1 MSQNSGR
8 LFAALMTAATLALL
22 FSLLVYILFA
32 ANLIPFPFD
41 YDQGEGFELHD
52 TVLFSQGQ
60 LPYRDVEVYPFY
72 ASNYPPL
79 YHMLAAPFV
88 WIFGPAYWYGRL
100 LSFLASLISA
110 VAIAFAV
117 YRDGARHKWIALL
130 SGLAF
135 LASNFVYHIGP
146 LYRQHAL
153 MVTFETLAIVILAR
167 AFPSRHRRGIAIAL
181 LLLICAGY
189 TKQLA
194 AITAVAAFAWMFLRR
209 PARALSWLL
218 GFAVVGAAL
227 FLALQLLSDGHW
239 WTHIIVANVN
249 KFDPLQSFGLFAL
262 WFKLHGL
269 LLIPAALMLIFETYC
284 DRLSLFSLWFL
295 ASALLGGI
303 ASGTWGAGDSYFT
316 TSIAAMCILS
326 GIAFSRAQDGSWF
339 VQGRNLQYQQ
349 MLTLARLMPL
359 LIPLLYLGYARATL
373 KMPTDSHFAPL
384 AHALAIEPNV
394 RPGFFDSATFDV
406 PGYANIGYFVN
417 QDDIAAGHSIVAAIE
432 ESERPILSEEAGF
445 SIAAGREV
453 ITNPTQLRNLYLAGA
468 FAGEELIDMIDERA
482 FALIILRAQFYPPP
496 VLEAI
501 GRSYHLR
508 QTIHMNEFDYL
519 ILEPNASSASQP

>member
-1 MSQNSGR
+1 MAQISGR
-8 LFAALMTAATLALL
+8 LFAALMTAATLALS
-22 FSLLVYILFA
+22 FSLLVYLLYA

-52 TVLFSQGQ
+52 TALFSRGQ
-60 LPYRDVEVYPFY
+60 LPYRDVEVFPFY

-79 YHMLAAPFV
+79 YHLLAAPFV

-110 VAIAFAV
+110 VAICIAV
-117 YRDGARHKWIALL
+117 YRDGTRHKWIALL

-146 LYRQHAL
+146 LFRQHTL

-167 AFPSRHRRGIAIAL
+167 SFPSRHRRGIAIAL

-194 AITAVAAFAWMFLRR
+194 AITALAAFAWMTLRR

-218 GFAVVGAAL
+218 GFAAIGAAL
-227 FLALQLLSDGHW
+227 FLALQLASDGHW
-239 WTHIIVANVN
+239 WTHTIVANVN
-249 KFDPLQSFGLFAL
+249 KFDPWQSFGLFAL

-269 LLIPAALMLIFETYC
+269 LLIPTAMLLIYETYFE
-284 DRLSLFSLWFL
+284 RLSLFSVWFL

-303 ASGTWGAGDSYFT
+303 ASGAWGAGDSYFT

-326 GIAFSRAQDGSWF
+326 GIAFSRAQGGTWF
-339 VQGRNLQYQQ
+339 IRGGKFQFQQ
-349 MLTLARLMPL
+349 VLPLARLMPL

-373 KMPTDSHFAPL
+373 KMPTDGRFAPL
-384 AHALAIEPNV
+384 AHALAIEPNA
-394 RPGFFDSATFDV
+394 RPDFFDSATFDV

-417 QDDIAAGHSIVAAIE
+417 ENDIAAGHSIVAAIE
-432 ESERPILSEEAGF
+432 DTEPPTLSEEAGF
-445 SIAAGREV
+445 SIAARREV
-453 ITNPTQLRNLYLAGA
+453 ITNPTQLRNLHLAGA
-468 FAGEELIDMIDERA
+468 FEGEQLIEMIDERA
-482 FALIILRAQFYPPP
+482 FGLVILRAQFFPTP

-501 GRSYHLR
+501 GRSYQLR
-508 QTIHMNEFDYL
+508 QTIRMNEFDYL
-519 ILEPNASSASQP
+519 ILEPIASATSQP